1 MKNKL
6 TIEQFLDTVKVLRM
20 LYGIHI
26 AQQYFEDNFNTFY
39 GEDFQTTKIS
49 EHGKKIWKN

>member
-6 TIEQFLDTVKVLRM
+6 TIEQFLETVKVLRM

-26 AQQYFEDNFNTFY
+26 AQQYFEDNFNIFY

-49 EHGKKIWKN
+49 EHGKKV